1 MSVIVNTQPVN
12 VDIVTGVN
20 VDIVTEPVNVA
31 VNAARG
37 ATGND
42 GDDYVAPFLIYRAL
56 LNTTGAAAPVPIVLQ
71 NTLGNITFEVG
82 STGQYRIVSNGL
94 FTQNKT
100 EVYFGSTDLPV
111 FQGGTY
117 KQIVTRWNSASL
129 FYLFT
134 LSTVSPFT
142 FVQAVFFNREI
153 EIRVY
158 P

>member
-1 MSVIVNTQPVN
+1 MNTIVNTQPVN
-12 VDIVTGVN
+12 VQIN
-20 VDIVTEPVNVA
+20 TEPVNVE

-37 ATGND
+37 ATGNN

-71 NTLGNITFEVG
+71 NTLGTITFEVG
-82 STGQYRIVSNGL
+82 STGQYRIVSDGL

-117 KQIVTRWNSASL
+117 KQIVTKWNSSSL